1 MKLPEEVLRPV
12 RVINIL
18 TALDDLIKSEHLS
31 LEQARERLQVTD
43 TQLREIEQELDH
55 MIAATKSLEKLTDED
70 CEELARSGEVD
81 ISKEQLI
88 DHRNDASGFLKTLK
102 IGERLLERQAVP
114 KIPLTTSPFD
124 DKGAAPV
131 GNNPPCHVLFEAVA
145 KGGPNARKQ
154 LKGWKGRDSNPEDPV
169 FRNPQR
175 VKGDWTVYFDPQADS
190 PITPWGRV
198 EGLSALHTKLGL
210 FAFAK
215 ICDPRNNMRYP
226 NKEPVGVS
234 YEDLRRALGLR
245 EKPMAEFKPLA
256 DRLVKD
262 WADLKATVRG
272 IMINGKPDGIAEC
285 SLFVV
290 SKVWDK
296 QFEMFEERV
305 QIGWLFDPGPWAKH
319 YFNLDAKPWLS
330 TLQQTLLNLDHREAR
345 QAEVLMLHIATLLFV
360 VAGGDQFKEGAI
372 TRTVAELL
380 EIAGRLP
387 EPEHRGANWAN
398 RTAEALHVA
407 LQTLLDARLVAT
419 MEFGPTYPDSDDRGK
434 GWVERWLNATVT
446 ITTPEAAAF
455 LGQDKP
461 EPKAKLPPRLEKK
474 LQRNPNKRP
483 GKRLD
488 EVTANRIRTV
498 IAQRFVTQEQAA
510 RRFGCSQTMLSFVL
524 NRKRAVNAELAATF
538 KKFLDSLEEE

>member
-1 MKLPEEVLRPV
+1 MNRQAMKKTAARDAETVGVVSIEHDLYHDEE
-12 RVINIL
+12 
-18 TALDDLIKSEHLS
+18 LIKSLRGMTIEKAQQQG
-31 LEQARERLQVTD
+31 LENFKGILAMLKEAKDEGYPFKSPDYADALINELEKTVERL
-43 TQLREIEQELDH
+43 
-55 MIAATKSLEKLTDED
+55 
-70 CEELARSGEVD
+70 
-81 ISKEQLI
+81 SKP
-88 DHRNDASGFLKTLK
+88 
-102 IGERLLERQAVP
+102 AVP

-154 LKGWKGRDSNPEDPV
+154 LKGWKGRDNNPEDPV

-272 IMINGKPDGIAEC
+272 IMINGKPGGIAEC

-319 YFNLDAKPWLS
+319 YFNRDAKPWLS
-330 TLQQTLLNLDHREAR
+330 TLQQVILNLDHREAR

-407 LQTLLDARLVAT
+407 LETLLSARLVAT
-419 MEFGPTYPDSDDRGK
+419 VEFGLTYPDPGDRGK
-434 GWVERWLNATVT
+434 GWVERWLNAPVT
-446 ITTPEAAAF
+446 LTTPEAVAF

-474 LQRNPNKRP
+474 LQRKPEKRP
-483 GKRLD
+483 GERLD
-488 EVTANRIRTV
+488 ETTASRIRAA
-498 IAQRFVTQEQAA
+498 IAQRFMNQEQAA

-524 NRKRAVNAELAATF
+524 NRKRAVSAELAATF
-538 KKFLDSLEEE
+538 KAFLDSLEEE

>member
-1 MKLPEEVLRPV
+1 MNGKDFVQEKAELLGEFAKLQAGLPVKSQLNLNRHLRRALKAALPDLKEVAKTFR
-12 RVINIL
+12 NMS
-18 TALDDLIKSEHLS
+18 TAEK
-31 LEQARERLQVTD
+31 ERLAVE
-43 TQLREIEQELDH
+43 LREEEPDAPPFDELVE
-55 MIAATKSLEKLTDED
+55 MMPLMLELLEK
-70 CEELARSGEVD
+70 VD
-81 ISKEQLI
+81 L
-88 DHRNDASGFLKTLK
+88 G
-102 IGERLLERQAVP
+102 GMPAVP
-114 KIPLTTSPFD
+114 KIPITTSPFD

-145 KGGPNARKQ
+145 KGGPHARKQ
-154 LKGWKGRDSNPEDPV
+154 LKGWKGRDNNPEDPV

-175 VKGDWTVYFDPQADS
+175 AKGDWTVYFDPQADS
-190 PITPWGRV
+190 LIAPWGRV

-245 EKPMAEFKPLA
+245 EKPMAEFKLLA

-285 SLFVV
+285 SVFVV

-296 QFEMFEERV
+296 QFEMFGERV

-319 YFNLDAKPWLS
+319 YFNRDAKPWLS
-330 TLQQTLLNLDHREAR
+330 TLQQALLNLDHREAR
-345 QAEVLMLHIATLLFV
+345 QAEVLALHIATLLFV

-407 LQTLLDARLVAT
+407 LETLLGARLLAAV
-419 MEFGPTYPDSDDRGK
+419 EFGPTYPDPGERGR
-434 GWVERWLNATVT
+434 GWVEKWLNATIT
-446 ITTPEAAAF
+446 LTTPEAAAF
-455 LGQDKP
+455 LGRDIP
-461 EPKAKLPPRLEKK
+461 EPVAKLPARLE
-474 LQRNPNKRP
+474 RKRQARKSGTAQP
-483 GKRLD
+483 GERLD
-488 EVTANRIRTV
+488 NATAARLRAL
-498 IAQRFVTQEQAA
+498 IAQRFRDQRKAA
-510 RRFGCSQTMLSFVL
+510 QHFGCSQSFLSLVANQRRGPGNF
-524 NRKRAVNAELAATF
+524 AA
-538 KKFLDSLEEE
+538 KIQAFLDSPEWA